1 MSLRNKLF
9 LSFIGLL
16 ALNILLFKFVFQDII
31 VEQLKTDRH
40 TQYQYEKEAAEKV
53 RLNQLLR
60 SSNFKDPTERMELE
74 KQLPEDVMYR
84 MVVKD
89 AYGNTIFS
97 KVSKAF
103 ELKVPPSMPQNQR
116 LSKRSDLK
124 VVAEYHFQQEPPRE
138 GETVIYFYTD
148 DYDIM
153 ATKGVSM
160 MLWFIYGSILLVG
173 LVLLA
178 LFVRWILRPVS
189 ELSRV
194 TQEIRGGK
202 RLVSFTYRSHDEFGQ
217 LFRYFGDMVDEL
229 RFSEE
234 RQSEL
239 IAAIAHDFR
248 TPLTTIKGYASY
260 IGSGRVTD
268 LPRIQKQ
275 MNKIE
280 LKTSDLEHLLDELQ
294 DFTQQS
300 VEVRL
305 NISRIHVKN
314 FMKGIIEDYLVRI
327 QEAGLSFQWK
337 LRVSNELHIDA
348 DETRLR
354 RVMENLI
361 NNAIYY
367 NKPNGSILITCD
379 QREGHVLF
387 SVIDKGEGISPEDLP
402 KVFTKFYR
410 AEKSR
415 NRNSGGTGLGLT
427 ICQSI
432 VRRHGGEMIVNS
444 ELGIGSSF
452 SFTIP
457 FYHS

>member
-16 ALNILLFKFVFQDII
+16 TLNILLFKFVFQDII
-31 VEQLKTDRH
+31 VDQLKNDRH
-40 TQYQYEKEAAEKV
+40 SQYQYEKDTAEKV

-60 SSNFKDPTERMELE
+60 SSNFKDPTERQELE
-74 KQLPEDVMYR
+74 KQLPEDLMYR

-89 AYGNTIFS
+89 ANGNIIFNKTS
-97 KVSKAF
+97 QAYD
-103 ELKVPPSMPQNQR
+103 LKVPSPSPAR
-116 LSKRSDLK
+116 PSPKKGDLK
-124 VVAEYHFQQEPPRE
+124 VVAEYHFQQEPPLK

-178 LFVRWILRPVS
+178 LFLRWILRPVS

-229 RFSEE
+229 RYSEE

-260 IGSGRVTD
+260 IGIGRVTD
-268 LPRIQKQ
+268 LARIQKQ

-280 LKTSDLEHLLDELQ
+280 KKTLDLEHLLDELQ

-300 VEVRL
+300 IEVRL
-305 NISRIHVKN
+305 NISRIHVKT
-314 FMKGIIEDYLVRI
+314 FMKGLIEDYLAKI

-337 LRVSNELHIDA
+337 LRVSNELHIEA
-348 DETRLR
+348 DENRLR

-367 NKPNGSILITCD
+367 NKPNGSVLITCD

-387 SVIDKGEGISPEDLP
+387 SVIDKGEGISAEDLP

-410 AEKSR
+410 ADKSR
-415 NRNSGGTGLGLT
+415 NRNNGGTGLGLT

-432 VRRHGGEMIVNS
+432 VRRHGGEITVNS

-452 SFTIP
+452 TFTIP
-457 FYHS
+457 FYTS

>member
-16 ALNILLFKFVFQDII
+16 TLNILLFKFVFQDLI
-31 VEQLKTDRH
+31 VEQLKNDRH
-40 TQYQYEKEAAEKV
+40 TQYQYEKETAEKV
-53 RLNQLLR
+53 RLNLLLR

-89 AYGNTIFS
+89 ANGNTIYS
-97 KVSKAF
+97 KTSQAYN
-103 ELKVPPSMPQNQR
+103 LKVPPPTPNRVS
-116 LSKRSDLK
+116 SKRSDLK

-153 ATKGVSM
+153 STKGVSM

-194 TQEIRGGK
+194 TQEIQEGK

-268 LPRIQKQ
+268 INRIQKQ

-294 DFTQQS
+294 DYTQQS
-300 VEVRL
+300 IEVRL

-337 LRVSNELHIDA
+337 LRISNELYIDA

-457 FYHS
+457 FYHA